1 LISFIMCMHVE
12 PSGHKL
18 NKTKMILV
26 SSSMILVGGIIG
38 ISCARA
44 VPSSSIME
52 ASLGVSVLLLFLYF
66 ARREKGRYLA
76 EEESFVDSRCIGAKM
91 SSDADSLSTL
101 GSEGSRAEPPSP
113 KCVPSDGT
121 PLCEASSPE
130 PGDSLSKGP
139 PRQISMESPPT
150 ATSISIH
157 IRVEQE
163 KRRLSR
169 KGCEEPVGAKATAH
183 CLRFQDAEGKNIR
196 YMVRSS
202 KKRTSATVL
211 ERLVEG
217 KSPKKVKSIVYDD
230 ASRAIHDGKN
240 RFLVP
245 SSDVAIVMK
254 SLNLLCKV
262 ASVKLD
268 VQLHY
273 NSSPGLR
280 KVLSNIDL
288 MNGSTT
294 SRKMLSTNSLSQLSM
309 Q

>member
-1 LISFIMCMHVE
+1 MCMHVE
-12 PSGHKL
+12 PSGRKL
-18 NKTKMILV
+18 NETEMIMISLP
-26 SSSMILVGGIIG
+26 MILVGGIIG

-44 VPSSSIME
+44 VPSSSIIE
-52 ASLGVSVLLLFLYF
+52 ASLGVSVLLILIYF

-76 EEESFVDSRCIGAKM
+76 EEENFVISRCIGAKM
-91 SSDADSLSTL
+91 SSDADSLSTS
-101 GSEGSRAEPPSP
+101 GSEGSRAEPSSP
-113 KCVPSDGT
+113 KGVP
-121 PLCEASSPE
+121 PE
-130 PGDSLSKGP
+130 PGVIFSKGP
-139 PRQISMESPPT
+139 PLQISMESSQT
-150 ATSISIH
+150 ATSIPIH

-169 KGCEEPVGAKATAH
+169 EGCEEPVGAKATAY
-183 CLRFQDAEGKNIR
+183 CLRFQDTDGKNIR
-196 YMVRSS
+196 YKVRSS
-202 KKRTSATVL
+202 KKNTSATVL

-217 KSPKKVKSIVYDD
+217 KRPKKVKSIVYDA
-230 ASRAIHDGKN
+230 ASHAIHDGKN

-268 VQLHY
+268 CT

-280 KVLSNIDL
+280 KVLSNLDL

-294 SRKMLSTNSLSQLSM
+294 SRNELSTNSLSQQSK